1 MLRTTWLRCICAGLR
16 AHLVIAV
23 AVSIF
28 STRVQSAEPEAAS
41 VGSVNTMLAHCESP
55 RGGEFTIGEAVL
67 QVLCSNPRARRAGLS
82 VSFQAV
88 QIGVAQANYLPT
100 ITNTSNLLATR
111 QGGTGATS
119 GRTASSRFDLA
130 WLLLDFGGRRAT
142 LTQAERLLESVR
154 FGADA
159 TYLTIVGDVADEY
172 FNLAAF
178 EGLVQANRENED
190 AAQSSYSVA
199 KGKFESGIGARAD
212 ELQAKAAYSQAVL
225 NRIKSEGDVAVAKGG
240 LTSLLGIPAN
250 SPLRLTYSAELT
262 SVRNLEQSVDGAM
275 TDAVNAHPA
284 IAAARAQVE
293 AAAANVA
300 AVRSAGL
307 PALSLTGSI
316 GWQRNNASGFDS
328 SSRSRSVGLQLT
340 VPIFEG
346 FARESLVRAAET
358 DVKQREND
366 LAEKTLE
373 VSTDVWSNYHS
384 FKSQAQYLVVT
395 QELLATALK
404 SYNIAQGRYKAGVG
418 SIVELLNAQTA
429 LANARQQRVKSM
441 ADYRSLAIRF
451 AASLGRLDSSLLPSP

>member
-1 MLRTTWLRCICAGLR
+1 MTTDTKRLELLSKI
-16 AHLVIAV
+16 
-23 AVSIF
+23 
-28 STRVQSAEPEAAS
+28 
-41 VGSVNTMLAHCESP
+41 
-55 RGGEFTIGEAVL
+55 
-67 QVLCSNPRARRAGLS
+67 NPRSLELILYPTEQCNFRCTYCYEDFEIGKMTSQVQAGVKRLIERRMESLDH
-82 VSFQAV
+82 
-88 QIGVAQANYLPT
+88 LH
-100 ITNTSNLLATR
+100 
-111 QGGTGATS
+111 
-119 GRTASSRFDLA
+119 LA
-130 WLLLDFGGRRAT
+130 WLGGEPLVARDVLLDLSAFAKRTCESAGVGLTGAT

-159 TYLTIVGDVADEY
+159 TYLTIVGDVADAY